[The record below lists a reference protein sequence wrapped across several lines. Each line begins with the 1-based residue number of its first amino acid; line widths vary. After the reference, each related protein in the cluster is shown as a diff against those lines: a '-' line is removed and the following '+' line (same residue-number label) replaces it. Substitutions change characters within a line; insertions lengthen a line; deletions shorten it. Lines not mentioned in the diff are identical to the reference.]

1 MAGKQPACPEETPMP
16 RRVGLIIPSSNRMVE
31 QEMIHF
37 FPRDVVAHVNRLRMT
52 GPNRKPLS
60 ALLPEVEAAAAELVD
75 AKCEAVA
82 FHCTANSMAEGSGG
96 EAALLEA
103 LRRAKAP
110 SVATTSTAVINAL
123 RALGARRIALI
134 TPYTQQS
141 TDEETHFFDEAAI
154 EVVYAKGCDRGG
166 SDAYCSTPAEYWSE
180 QAMAL
185 PHRDFDVLF
194 LSCANIQCLGIVHD
208 IEESL
213 GRPVITSNQV
223 VIWET
228 LRLLGWRGAD
238 KPPERLFSV

>member
-1 MAGKQPACPEETPMP
+1 ML

-31 QEMIHF
+31 QEMVRF
-37 FPRDVVAHVNRLRMT
+37 FPEDVIAHVNRLRMT
-52 GPNRKPLS
+52 GPNRKPL
-60 ALLPEVEAAAAELVD
+60 ADLLPDVERAAAELVD

-134 TPYTQQS
+134 TPYTQQA
-141 TDEETHFFDEAAI
+141 TDEETHFFDQANI

-166 SDAYCSTPAEYWSE
+166 SDAYCATPASYWVAE
-180 QAMAL
+180 AKAVAKAN
-185 PHRDFDVLF
+185 FDALF
-194 LSCANIQCLGIVHD
+194 LSCANIQCLGV
-208 IEESL
+208 IEEIEAKL
-213 GRPVITSNQV
+213 ERPVITSNQV
-223 VIWET
+223 TIWET
-228 LRLLGWRGAD
+228 LRLIGWNATA
-238 KPPERLFSV
+238 KPPGRLFGAI

>member
-1 MAGKQPACPEETPMP
+1 MP

-31 QEMIHF
+31 QEMVRF
-37 FPRDVVAHVNRLRMT
+37 FPEDVVAHINRLRMT
-52 GPNRKPLS
+52 GPNRKPLCE
-60 ALLPEVEAAAAELVD
+60 LLPDVERAAAELVD

-96 EAALLEA
+96 EATLLES

-123 RALGARRIALI
+123 RALNARRIALI

-141 TDEETHFFDEAAI
+141 TDEETHFFDEAKI

-166 SDAYCSTPAEYWSE
+166 SDAYCATPASYWVAEAKAAAKS
-180 QAMAL
+180 
-185 PHRDFDVLF
+185 DFDALF
-194 LSCANIQCLGIVHD
+194 LSCANIQCLGVVEE
-208 IEESL
+208 IEAEL

-223 VIWET
+223 VIWEA
-228 LRLLGWRGAD
+228 LRLIEWSGAA
-238 KPPERLFSV
+238 KPPGKLFGAI